1 MWKNFMLIFLVM
13 QYNLL
18 CFSQNRSVV
27 FEIPKF
33 ADAINKAKKE
43 QKLIFLDLYTS
54 WCVPCKKLAKEVFTN
69 DTVAD
74 FFNTEFVNISFDA
87 EKSKEGKYL
96 AEKYFIGKY
105 PSLLFI
111 DTNGNVL
118 NYCNFCSPTEL
129 IDNAK
134 TAQKSNWKFSNDL
147 KKYNDGERSWDFM
160 MDFYKTTSLLGFN
173 YDKEFADY
181 LLSFN
186 REELMSHK
194 NWISFYYNIYQKHF
208 VIYAKYLLEEKKLIE
223 IIGKEKFET
232 VKDSAFKNL
241 YKILKYD
248 PENFKQTEEE
258 AKMFLLNEA
267 DIMESFN
274 FFTSYNWLATI
285 EEKARGKYRNDE
297 WILQS
302 YAFTIINETRNSDTL
317 KIAMDLIKQSI
328 NIKENAENLDTYAI
342 LLYTE
347 GKKDEAIKTEER
359 AVSISDRDDLKK
371 IYKKTIKLFINN
383 EPIEKILGRYD
394 N

>member
-1 MWKNFMLIFLVM
+1 
-13 QYNLL
+13 
-18 CFSQNRSVV
+18 
-27 FEIPKF
+27 
-33 ADAINKAKKE
+33 
-43 QKLIFLDLYTS
+43 
-54 WCVPCKKLAKEVFTN
+54 
-69 DTVAD
+69 
-74 FFNTEFVNISFDA
+74 
-87 EKSKEGKYL
+87 
-96 AEKYFIGKY
+96 
-105 PSLLFI
+105 
-111 DTNGNVL
+111 
-118 NYCNFCSPTEL
+118 
-129 IDNAK
+129 
-134 TAQKSNWKFSNDL
+134 
-147 KKYNDGERSWDFM
+147 M

-186 REELMSHK
+186 REELRSHK

-359 AVSISDRDDLKK
+359 AVSISDRDDSKK